1 VSISE
6 STPVILPLTHCM
18 PLASATGRERAV
30 RLTTVLIGDAE
41 RPEFRAALAALRE
54 LTLLIA
60 VPSVEAA
67 LGHLTAGGVTPDFL
81 VIAQS
86 RPGEFSGEQI
96 ERLRRRAPLARVVG
110 LLGSWCEGETRTGKP
125 WPAAIRVYWY
135 HWPPQCSRN
144 VGRLLDGVCPDWG
157 LPVTANNEDRLLFQ
171 AVEKPSRRRGQIV
184 IAAPHRET
192 FEALSTAC
200 RSRGHTTRWLRGD
213 MPIHGERAVAALW
226 VGGDL
231 NEREAAQLR
240 RAAEQLSGVPVVAL
254 LDFPRVSTCD
264 RARRCGAAA
273 VLARPFQLEDLFWH
287 LDRAQGLS
295 QDRSRRDNG
304 AAA

>member
-1 VSISE
+1 
-6 STPVILPLTHCM
+6 LT
-18 PLASATGRERAV
+18 AI
-30 RLTTVLIGDAE
+30 LIGGVE
-41 RPEFRAALAALRE
+41 RPEFREALAALRE

-67 LGHLTAGGVTPDFL
+67 LGHLAAGGVAPDFL

-86 RPGEFSGEQI
+86 RPGEFSTEQV

-144 VGRLLDGVCPDWG
+144 VGRLLDGDCPDWG
-157 LPVTANNEDRLLFQ
+157 LPVTATDEDRLLVR
-171 AVEKPSRRRGQIV
+171 AVEKPLRRRGQIA

-192 FEALSTAC
+192 FDALSTAC
-200 RSRGHTTRWLRGD
+200 RSRGHTSRWLRGD
-213 MPIHGERAVAALW
+213 MPPRAGRAVAALW

-231 NEREAAQLR
+231 NEGEAARLR
-240 RAAEQLSGVPVVAL
+240 RLSEHLAGVPVVAL
-254 LDFPRVSTCD
+254 LDFPRVSTRD

-287 LDRAQGLS
+287 LDRAQGFS
-295 QDRSRRDNG
+295 HGRSRGGNG

>member
-1 VSISE
+1 MS
-6 STPVILPLTHCM
+6 
-18 PLASATGRERAV
+18 LAAATGRERAD
-30 RLTTVLIGDAE
+30 RLTTILVGGAE
-41 RPEFRAALAALRE
+41 RSEFREAIAALRE

-67 LGHLTAGGVTPDFL
+67 LGHLTAGGVAPDFL
-81 VIAQS
+81 VIAQT
-86 RPGEFSGEQI
+86 RPGEFSTEQI

-110 LLGSWCEGETRTGKP
+110 LLGSWCEGETRTGRP

-135 HWPPQCSRN
+135 HWPPRCARN
-144 VGRLLDGVCPDWG
+144 VGRLLDGVCSEWG
-157 LPVTANNEDRLLFQ
+157 LPVTANDEDRLL
-171 AVEKPSRRRGQIV
+171 ARSVEKPTRRRGRIA
-184 IAAPHRET
+184 IAAAHRET

-200 RSRGHTTRWLRGD
+200 RSRGHTTRWLRPHLPVHARRD
-213 MPIHGERAVAALW
+213 AAALW

-231 NEREAAQLR
+231 NEREAAHLR
-240 RAAEQLSGVPVVAL
+240 RVAEQLPGVPVVAL

-273 VLARPFQLEDLFWH
+273 VLARPFELEDLFWH
-287 LDRAQGLS
+287 FDRAQGLT
-295 QDRSRRDNG
+295 QDRSRHGNG